1 MTDVPDKTLERR
13 RTLTKDS
20 LQRLLNWLDGGADS
34 DGYAYVEMRR
44 RLRDY
49 FARKNCRTADD
60 LADET
65 LTRVARRLEEEG
77 IALTE
82 TPARY
87 CYIVARFVFLEHLRE
102 AKSHRVAAQPSG
114 DIALQLPAS
123 SAADAAEAAGTREK
137 LMVCLETCLEQL
149 DPLNRRIITRYY
161 IGSERAKIDNRRELA
176 EGLGLSLNAVTI
188 RASRVRTRLEACIR
202 RCDGAG

>member
-1 MTDVPDKTLERR
+1 MGSHRPDFSVPDKTLEHRQEWA
-13 RTLTKDS
+13 LSKDS

-34 DGYAYVEMRR
+34 EGNSYVEIRR

-49 FARKNCRTADD
+49 FARKNCRPADD

-77 IALTE
+77 IVLTD

-102 AKSHRVAAQPSG
+102 TKSHQTVAAPSG
-114 DIALQLPAS
+114 NIAQLPAS
-123 SAADAAEAAGTREK
+123 SRLPG
-137 LMVCLETCLEQL
+137 
-149 DPLNRRIITRYY
+149 
-161 IGSERAKIDNRRELA
+161 G
-176 EGLGLSLNAVTI
+176 
-188 RASRVRTRLEACIR
+188 VRSS
-202 RCDGAG
+202 GAP